1 MRLHL
6 LAGISLIAV
15 ACRDDSGFFE
25 AKGSRGKRNS
35 ALWGD
40 KQMSVIKEIISN
52 LTKSAV
58 LHHR

>member
-15 ACRDDSGFFE
+15 ACRDDSGLFE

-35 ALWGD
+35 AL
-40 KQMSVIKEIISN
+40 
-52 LTKSAV
+52 
-58 LHHR
+58 